1 MLSGWT
7 IMLKIRDLREAKDLT
22 QKQLSKLLDCTQQ
35 TYSRYE
41 TGEITIDIYNLI
53 KLANFYHTTVDYL
66 LGLTNDAKPYPRIK
80 NA

>member
-1 MLSGWT
+1 ME
-7 IMLKIRDLREAKDLT
+7 IFQRIRDLREDRDLT

-53 KLANFYHTTVDYL
+53 KLANFYHTSVDYL
-66 LGLTNDAKPYPRIK
+66 LGLTNISEPYPRIK
-80 NA
+80 ND

>member
-1 MLSGWT
+1 
-7 IMLKIRDLREAKDLT
+7 MLKIRDLREAKDLT

-53 KLANFYHTTVDYL
+53 KQANFYHTTVDYL